1 MRRSYPTK
9 DQYIQKVVAADYSF
23 TAYMLNMVYRYIPF
37 LFEVHQILDWAIHNT
52 SLSLVHWF
60 KVYVVHAVLYD
71 AKCRVGS
78 TNNSDL

>member
-37 LFEVHQILDWAIHNT
+37 LYELNCLIDLYGYMRVEEIRNILFID
-52 SLSLVHWF
+52 
-60 KVYVVHAVLYD
+60 KY
-71 AKCRVGS
+71 RVGVWRAA
-78 TNNSDL
+78 DA